1 MEAEKIATD
10 MMKDRVTVAILA
22 VLYSTRDGKMSKED
36 LLLKVTALDVNNMT
50 ERQWRGFNRRCSR
63 LGKWRRSGLYKWLH
77 TTVATINLN

>member
-10 MMKDRVTVAILA
+10 MLKDRTTVAILA

-36 LLLKVTALDVNNMT
+36 LLIKVTKLDVKNMT

-63 LGKWRRSGLYKWLH
+63 QGKWRRSRLYKL
-77 TTVATINLN
+77 LN